1 MLKALVVLLHNFK
14 ILVTSPFVRFISSV
28 IQVKN
33 FFSPLLSKIVGEK
46 KETTNEREKFF
57 VATIVIVT
65 YCYSSFR
72 WSELNYQLNEE

>member
-1 MLKALVVLLHNFK
+1 MFKALVVLLHNFK